1 MNDFKINNVAE
12 PVDLGDAATKQYVD
26 TRFPSS
32 SSWNLEGNTV
42 IAAQRLGT
50 KNDEDFAVIRN
61 NETTA
66 GIVAEGILMYKELDI
81 NSQRITYVPTPT
93 DAKDVVTKEYVDMNS
108 GWKISGNQ
116 LTNEGEIGS
125 TNDVDVSFV
134 RNNNQMLKLTTNGI
148 NIKNPINFDSAEG
161 ENKARIMMAANS
173 FLFIACDKSIQIF
186 AEGSIKFV
194 SFQIKY
200 ISYSDIL

>member
-1 MNDFKINNVAE
+1 
-12 PVDLGDAATKQYVD
+12 
-26 TRFPSS
+26 
-32 SSWNLEGNTV
+32 
-42 IAAQRLGT
+42 LGT
-50 KNDEDFAVIRN
+50 KNDEDFAIIRN

-66 GIVAEGILMYKELDI
+66 GIVAEGILIYKKLDM
-81 NSQRITYVPTPT
+81 NSPRITNVATPT
-93 DAKDVVTKEYVDMNS
+93 DAKDVVTKDNVDTNS

-116 LTNEGEIGS
+116 STGEGKIGS

-134 RNNNQMLKLTTNGI
+134 RNNSQMFKLTTNGI

-186 AEGSIKFV
+186 AEGNIRFEV
-194 SFQIKY
+194 SDKVY
-200 ISYSDIL
+200 PHSDIFMVDGKIVKNLADPTNQRDAANKKYVDTNSWSV